1 MSKRRRIT
9 CLEPDSEDEVSPPP
23 KRSKPPQ
30 PSVGVDEA
38 CDSSFIDDADISL
51 PPPPESDE
59 EDRHFYFLKSGE
71 SASSSDSESDS
82 ESDYSDEET
91 GSESEVDCDDL
102 LHPYVYDN

>member
-1 MSKRRRIT
+1 MSKRGRIT
-9 CLEPDSEDEVSPPP
+9 CLEPDSEDEISPP
-23 KRSKPPQ
+23 KISKPSVV
-30 PSVGVDEA
+30 PSEA
-38 CDSSFIDDADISL
+38 YDSSFIDDDDDISL

-59 EDRHFYFLKSGE
+59 EDRHFNFLE
-71 SASSSDSESDS
+71 SDTSSSDDSESDS